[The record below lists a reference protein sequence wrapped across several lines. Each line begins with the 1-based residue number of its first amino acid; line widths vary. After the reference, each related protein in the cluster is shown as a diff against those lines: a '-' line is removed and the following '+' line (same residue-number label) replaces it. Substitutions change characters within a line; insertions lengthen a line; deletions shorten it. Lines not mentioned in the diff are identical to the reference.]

1 MPLIRAFLE
10 IVEGPDKGRK
20 IPLRDGQ
27 TLYVGRTDQ
36 ADVSCPANATMSSV
50 HFSARWFNGQCEI
63 KDLNSAN
70 GTWRGG
76 VKVQEAFLRPGEEIR
91 AGKATFRLGVEDEMG
106 TQPIPPPPTAAS
118 AEVEAVPG
126 PADASRT
133 AAAGLAAA
141 SPPAAVSAPGLPPHL
156 RRGAAILAT
165 DALPPAA
172 ALGEVAG
179 GLLAE
184 PMPIPAGLDLLASRE
199 QFLDALRVVAYALTK
214 RSAVEWAL
222 HCVRL
227 VAGDDLSPQ
236 DREALEAAQAWV
248 EQPEEPQRRR
258 CEAAAAAA
266 GYETP
271 AAWVATAAFWSGGSL
286 APPNVPVV
294 PPGEH
299 LTAHAACGA
308 VMLAAVARQPE
319 KAPQRYAQ
327 FLQIG
332 KELLTAPAS

>member
-10 IVEGPDKGRK
+10 IVEGPDQGRR

-36 ADVSCPANATMSSV
+36 ADISCPSNATMSSV

-76 VKVQEAFLRPGEEIR
+76 AKVREAFLRPGEEIR
-91 AGKATFRLGVEDEMG
+91 AGKATFRLVVEDETGVVGAGM
-106 TQPIPPPPTAAS
+106 PPAESAPSSAS
-118 AEVEAVPG
+118 AEGTQTKVEA
-126 PADASRT
+126 PAT
-133 AAAGLAAA
+133 AAPA
-141 SPPAAVSAPGLPPHL
+141 PAAVQPHL
-156 RRGAAILAT
+156 QRGAAVLQT
-165 DALPPAA
+165 DALPQAVPLSEAA
-172 ALGEVAG
+172 R

-184 PMPIPAGLDLLASRE
+184 PMPVPASVDLLASRE

-222 HCVRL
+222 RCVRL
-227 VAGDDLSPQ
+227 AAGEDLGPL
-236 DREALEAAQAWV
+236 DREALDAAQVWV

-266 GYETP
+266 EYQTP
-271 AAWVATAAFWSGGSL
+271 AAWVAAAAFWSGGSL

-294 PPGEH
+294 PPAEH

-327 FLQIG
+327 FLQVG
-332 KELLTAPAS
+332 KELLATPAQ

>member
-10 IVEGPDKGRK
+10 IVDGPDKGRK

-36 ADVSCPANATMSSV
+36 ADISCPDNATMSSV

-70 GTWRGG
+70 GTWRGD
-76 VKVQEAFLRPGEEIR
+76 VKVREAFLRPGEEIR
-91 AGKATFRLGVEDEMG
+91 AGKATFRLGVEDETG
-106 TQPIPPPPTAAS
+106 TLPPASPPGGPAAEQPIEPAGVAARNTSVDAPAAPS
-118 AEVEAVPG
+118 AP
-126 PADASRT
+126 
-133 AAAGLAAA
+133 AAA
-141 SPPAAVSAPGLPPHL
+141 SLPPHL
-156 RRGAAILAT
+156 LRGAAILQT
-165 DALPPAA
+165 GALPPAVP
-172 ALGEVAG
+172 LGETAR
-179 GLLAE
+179 GLIAE
-184 PMPIPAGLDLLASRE
+184 PMPIPASLDLLASRE

-214 RSAVEWAL
+214 RSAVDWAL
-222 HCVRL
+222 RCVRL
-227 VAGDDLSPQ
+227 AAGDDLSPQ

-248 EQPEEPQRRR
+248 DQPEEAQRRR

-266 GYETP
+266 EHQTP

-332 KELLTAPAS
+332 KELLSTPAQ

>member
-1 MPLIRAFLE
+1 MPLLRAFLE
-10 IVEGPDKGRK
+10 IVDGPDKGRK

-36 ADVSCPANATMSSV
+36 ADISCPANATMSSV
-50 HFSARWFNGQCEI
+50 HFSARWINGQCEI

-76 VKVQEAFLRPGEEIR
+76 VKVSEAFLRPGEEIR
-91 AGKATFRLGVEDEMG
+91 AGKATFRLGVEDETG
-106 TQPIPPPPTAAS
+106 TLPTAPPADVPASEQDAGRGPAEVGRTTVVAS
-118 AEVEAVPG
+118 AAAVP
-126 PADASRT
+126 
-133 AAAGLAAA
+133 
-141 SPPAAVSAPGLPPHL
+141 SPSATPLHL
-156 RRGAAILAT
+156 RRGAAILQT
-165 DALPPAA
+165 DVLPPAVS
-172 ALGEVAG
+172 LGEAARR
-179 GLLAE
+179 LLAE
-184 PMPIPAGLDLLASRE
+184 PMPIPASLDLLASRE

-222 HCVRL
+222 RCVRL
-227 VAGDDLSPQ
+227 AAGDDLSPQ
-236 DREALEAAQAWV
+236 DREALDAAEAWV
-248 EQPEEPQRRR
+248 EQPEEGPRRR

-266 GYETP
+266 EHQTP

-286 APPNVPVV
+286 APPNVPAV

-332 KELLTAPAS
+332 KELLSTPAT

>member
-10 IVEGPDKGRK
+10 IVEGPDKGRR

-36 ADVSCPANATMSSV
+36 ADISCPSNATMSSV

-76 VKVQEAFLRPGEEIR
+76 VKVSEAYLRPGEEIR
-91 AGKATFRLGVEDEMG
+91 AGKATFRLGVEDETG
-106 TQPIPPPPTAAS
+106 
-118 AEVEAVPG
+118 V
-126 PADASRT
+126 
-133 AAAGLAAA
+133 LAAA
-141 SPPAAVSAPGLPPHL
+141 SPAAEPPPASETAEARRTTVDASTGSTAAPAAAADQPHL
-156 RRGAAILAT
+156 RRGAAILQT
-165 DALPPAA
+165 DALPPAVPLSEEA
-172 ALGEVAG
+172 R
-179 GLLAE
+179 GLMAE
-184 PMPIPAGLDLLASRE
+184 PMPLSASLDLLASRE
-199 QFLDALRVVAYALTK
+199 QFLDALRVVAYGLTK

-227 VAGDDLSPQ
+227 AAGDDLSPP
-236 DREALEAAQAWV
+236 DREALDAAQAWI
-248 EQPEEPQRRR
+248 EKPEEAQRRR
-258 CEAAAAAA
+258 CEKAAEA
-266 GYETP
+266 GGYATP
-271 AAWVATAAFWSGGSL
+271 AAWVAAAAFWSGGSL

-332 KELLTAPAS
+332 KELLSNPAQ